1 MSHVTRCLIAGVVAI
16 LPIGGTIATLVWL
29 ESSIREVLFGGAR
42 FYFPG
47 LGLLVV
53 VATLYLVGLLVTTF
67 LGRWLFRAIDRL
79 MDRVPLLGM
88 AYRSLKQV
96 LGYGSGKDALF
107 QRVVWV
113 PNGDSEGAELGLVTR
128 RLDQAHGGT
137 ELVFVPGSPNPT
149 AGRLVL
155 IDCKDLR
162 PANLEVNAALEL
174 LVTMGKADHDVRM
187 GARGGVS

>member
-1 MSHVTRCLIAGVVAI
+1 MRHITRCLIAGIVAI

-29 ESSIREVLFGGAR
+29 ESSIREVLFASSR

-47 LGLLVV
+47 LGLIAVV
-53 VATLYLVGLLVTTF
+53 FALYGVGLLVTTF

-79 MDRVPLLGM
+79 MARVPLLGM

-113 PNGDSEGAELGLVTR
+113 PNGDTEGAELGLVTR
-128 RLDQAHGGT
+128 GVNETAGAA
-137 ELVFVPGSPNPT
+137 ELVFVPGSPNPM

-162 PANLEVNAALEL
+162 SAGIEVNAALEL
-174 LVTMGKADHDVRM
+174 LVTMGKANHRIHI
-187 GARGGVS
+187 GPRGEIA